1 MKLARFEE
9 LEAWK
14 EARVLVS
21 QVYAMIRETANLRR
35 DYRFRD
41 QLTAAAVSVMSNI
54 AEGFSRRS
62 DREFTHFLFIA
73 KGSCAEVQSLLYVA
87 LDQQYMTE
95 ADFQRL
101 YAQAEKVARL
111 TSGLITY
118 LLRTTQRPNNSQ
130 PNEPLEPGTSTQGT
144 QRTQRTP

>member
-1 MKLARFEE
+1 MKIERFED

-14 EARVLVS
+14 EARTLVS
-21 QVYAMIRETANLRR
+21 KIYELTKKTADFGR

-62 DREFTHFLFIA
+62 DREFTQFLFIT

-87 LDQQYMTE
+87 LDQRYLTE
-95 ADFQRL
+95 ATFQQL
-101 YAQAEKVARL
+101 YAQADKVARL
-111 TSGLITY
+111 T
-118 LLRTTQRPNNSQ
+118 
-130 PNEPLEPGTSTQGT
+130 
-144 QRTQRTP
+144 

>member
-1 MKLARFEE
+1 MKIERFEE

-14 EARVLVS
+14 EARGLVS
-21 QVYAMIRETANLRR
+21 QVYEKTRESADLGR

-41 QLTAAAVSVMSNI
+41 QLTAAAVSAMSNI
-54 AEGFSRRS
+54 AEGFSRRT
-62 DREFTHFLFIA
+62 DREFTQFLFIT
-73 KGSCAEVQSLLYVA
+73 KGSCAEVQSLLYVV
-87 LDQQYMTE
+87 LDQRYLPE

-118 LLRTTQRPNNSQ
+118 LLCGKTSQ
-130 PNEPLEPGTSTQGT
+130 T
-144 QRTQRTP
+144 